1 MELVFIRHGE
11 SEANAREAGGFFSGR
26 WDCALTPRGRMQ
38 ADSLK
43 GNEMIRGA
51 DAVFCSPLKRAADTA
66 AAFADPKTIIRD
78 ARITERT
85 LGDFDGKWRHE
96 LENRDEYRKYFTEAE
111 YMLFRNSFT
120 VSPPNGEN
128 YNDVVRRVTPFLEEL
143 KKSGIRK
150 AVIVSHAIA
159 IRCML
164 KVVKNLPEEETL
176 RIDIR
181 QCEPI
186 RAEY

>member
-11 SEANAREAGGFFSGR
+11 SEANALEAGGFLCGR
-26 WDCALTPRGRMQ
+26 WDCGLTPRGRMQ
-38 ADSLK
+38 AERLK
-43 GNEMIRGA
+43 GNDMIRGA
-51 DAVFCSPLKRAADTA
+51 EAVFCSPLKRAADTA
-66 AAFADPKTIIRD
+66 AAFADPKTLIRD

-96 LENRDEYRKYFTEAE
+96 LENREEYRKYFTDRD
-111 YMLFRNSFT
+111 YMNFRNSFT

-128 YNDVVRRVTPFLEEL
+128 YGDVVRRVTPFLEEL
-143 KKSGIRK
+143 KRSGLRK

-159 IRCML
+159 IRCMI
-164 KVVKNLPEEETL
+164 KAAENLPEEETL
-176 RIDIR
+176 RLDVR

-186 RAEY
+186 RVEY